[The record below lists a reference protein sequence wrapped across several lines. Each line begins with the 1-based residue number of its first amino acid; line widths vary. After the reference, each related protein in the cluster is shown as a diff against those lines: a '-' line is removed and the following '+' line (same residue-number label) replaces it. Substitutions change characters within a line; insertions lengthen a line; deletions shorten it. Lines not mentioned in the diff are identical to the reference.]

1 MKAKFET
8 LSKDQFAAWEQWKR
22 GVEQAAANAT
32 SAVLHQMEARAKD
45 VAAGQFKGVGRLAGS
60 ITVRKDSKLSGKGG
74 PTVIYGRIQELGGTI
89 YPKGHPYLAFY
100 WAAAPAEMRRL
111 PDGRVLAR
119 HVTLP
124 PRPYLKP
131 GVEIVKPLIG
141 SIVAAEM
148 EKALGG

>member
-60 ITVRKDSKLSGKGG
+60 ITVRKDSKLSGKVG

-89 YPKGHPYLAFY
+89 YPRQAKMLHWVDATGSHF
-100 WAAAPAEMRRL
+100 
-111 PDGRVLAR
+111 AR

>member
-60 ITVRKDSKLSGKGG
+60 ITVRKDSKLSGKVG

-89 YPKGHPYLAFY
+89 SPQGLLHLRSHDAADQRLDDLHPRLQVGPRRKRHMPGKHPPVRE
-100 WAAAPAEMRRL
+100 PAHLGRGRR
-111 PDGRVLAR
+111 PIEG
-119 HVTLP
+119 
-124 PRPYLKP
+124 
-131 GVEIVKPLIG
+131 
-141 SIVAAEM
+141 
-148 EKALGG
+148 